1 MSENFDHGYA
11 LLIGVG
17 AHSYPSWSLPVTV
30 KDVNALRHVLT
41 HRKHCAYPK
50 DERHM
55 RLLCDERATRANI
68 LAALDDL
75 AAAVAKDP
83 VSTAVVYYS
92 GHGCLQKDQ
101 KYFLVPHDTNPR
113 KLAATALRAED
124 FTRKLRNIRA
134 QRLLVILD
142 TCYAEGMAEA
152 KDIPR
157 GFIPKAFPEPLI
169 EALGRGDGRAVL
181 SSCRGEESSWVL
193 PDRTMSIFTK
203 HLIEALKGASNSP
216 GETLVTVADLMKYV
230 SREVQN
236 SAERLLGR
244 QQKPFFKIEAGDFPV
259 ALIPEGKKHSG
270 GERRTTKR
278 ASADEPRLTPV
289 SMKARRDIL
298 IQKRARDVRGGD
310 SFHIHRK

>member
-30 KDVNALRHVLT
+30 KDVSALRHVLT
-41 HRKHCAYPK
+41 HRKHCAYLK

-101 KYFLVPHDTNPR
+101 KYFLVPHDVDPR

-124 FTRKLRNIRA
+124 FTRKLRDIRA

-142 TCYAEGMAEA
+142 TCYAE
-152 KDIPR
+152 
-157 GFIPKAFPEPLI
+157 
-169 EALGRGDGRAVL
+169 
-181 SSCRGEESSWVL
+181 
-193 PDRTMSIFTK
+193 
-203 HLIEALKGASNSP
+203 
-216 GETLVTVADLMKYV
+216 
-230 SREVQN
+230 
-236 SAERLLGR
+236 
-244 QQKPFFKIEAGDFPV
+244 
-259 ALIPEGKKHSG
+259 
-270 GERRTTKR
+270 
-278 ASADEPRLTPV
+278 
-289 SMKARRDIL
+289 
-298 IQKRARDVRGGD
+298 
-310 SFHIHRK
+310 